1 MKMDYVVVTLF
12 DVYLNETIA
21 SIKKQPN
28 VNRIIVVQAKR
39 GAIMQQRMLQSMLA
53 NGVID
58 VLLYE
63 DEGLAYARWLGIQE
77 VQTEYFV
84 FVDGDVVLDDVWF
97 DVMKFHLDAKTEFV
111 DSGIEI
117 HQVISI
123 LLSVPVKRKPDI
135 KDIIPMGIEHV
146 STLATR
152 ISHVRLLDC
161 THISN
166 QPG

>member
-58 VLLYE
+58 V
-63 DEGLAYARWLGIQE
+63 
-77 VQTEYFV
+77 
-84 FVDGDVVLDDVWF
+84 
-97 DVMKFHLDAKTEFV
+97 
-111 DSGIEI
+111 
-117 HQVISI
+117 
-123 LLSVPVKRKPDI
+123 
-135 KDIIPMGIEHV
+135 
-146 STLATR
+146 
-152 ISHVRLLDC
+152 
-161 THISN
+161 
-166 QPG
+166 